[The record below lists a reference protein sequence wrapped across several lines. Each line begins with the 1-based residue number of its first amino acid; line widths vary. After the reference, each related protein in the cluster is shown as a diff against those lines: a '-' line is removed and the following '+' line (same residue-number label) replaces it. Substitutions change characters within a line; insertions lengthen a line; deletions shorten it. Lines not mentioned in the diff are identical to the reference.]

1 MTVTEPKILMRL
13 DSSVLLS
20 CSTALAQSTAQ
31 GETGF
36 IKHAAQLR
44 DGPGE
49 SSRSTV
55 ALQTSVVRLGG
66 KQGAWTKVSAPDN
79 SQGWVHMFD
88 LTVATGTDACASSG
102 NWAKVRVRVHCSGR

>member
-1 MTVTEPKILMRL
+1 MILTESKILMRL
-13 DSSVLLS
+13 SSTALLS

-44 DGPGE
+44 DGSGE

-88 LTVATGTDACASSG
+88 LTVAAGTDACASSG